1 MAADPLS
8 LLNRSRQEA
17 TGSTP
22 ASSQPAPQTAAP
34 APAMPKPSFDVPK
47 ANGPVNFTLPPA
59 PKTPVHGNFFSGNLI
74 QKGMDLLRLPEY
86 AIASFDKGAQNKAL
100 ELNTK
105 FAQTGKSNR
114 NLAGVIDTAKAG
126 VQNIIPGISART
138 QFGREPGDYN
148 AGAYVSKNPAVQ
160 SGLNF
165 GLSLASPTLPVGKIA
180 DKGTQI
186 AGAVAKLPVINKVV
200 GKGLDLSHKIMD
212 VARTNPAIYT
222 SLEKLPGLEHL
233 RNPEAGKIITTAQQA
248 AGSRISGLF
257 NTINDVARGL
267 TPEERVAV
275 GHVIEGGVSTD
286 SKITTRANYIK
297 QISDKI
303 GQELVDTGVMKQETF
318 DKYKGAYLS
327 HIADTVKNQESANL
341 TGSGPLKFFT
351 NSMKQRKNILGATGQ
366 PDYIREFQFPVFK
379 ALAGEIHSAESAKAV
394 SELAGKFGTTGN
406 KFEKTIAGP
415 RVTADGKVA
424 LSDILPANVAR
435 QFKGVAVPQEVADY
449 VRRTYSNAPAGLF
462 DRVASK
468 AMSFWKL
475 GKTIYAGP
483 AYHARNLMSNQILS
497 DMSTG
502 AGLPATLAGYGKAV
516 AAYLGKGDAK
526 TAGYLQEM
534 KDAGVINRMGISEGI
549 QSLRPG
555 VFGQTDNKLEK
566 IIKSPIKLQKGME
579 ETSKLNVYS
588 FWRNKGLSIE
598 DAAKKAEEA
607 IFSPYRISQTER
619 GLVKNVIPF
628 YSFTRQALPFT
639 LKTAVNKGSR
649 LTKYDKAK
657 TAVEGL
663 SPEGSSNN
671 ANLPPERQGEIRLPI
686 KDAQGN
692 YTYFDPTYILPFGNF
707 GDVGNPLGGGKLPF
721 GLSYNPFLGEAAQQ
735 AFNQDSYF
743 NQPIAKSA
751 IPERANTQRVQHA
764 FQSLMPNILPTD
776 LTGIPTG
783 QPDMPLRT
791 RAGNKLYSAFT
802 GQPDY
807 AGRDRNKPQAVLD
820 TFGLKSS
827 VYRPGEQQKW
837 DAVDKNKQLKAIVS
851 EMRSVLNNQSIKSAD
866 KQKIIQRLRERQ
878 AEIIQQ

>member
-22 ASSQPAPQTAAP
+22 APTKPVTNKTAVIA
-34 APAMPKPSFDVPK
+34 APKPSFTTPQVK
-47 ANGPVNFTLPPA
+47 GPVNIKPA
-59 PKTPVHGNFFSGNLI
+59 PISKTPVHGNLFSGNLI
-74 QKGMDLLRLPEY
+74 QKGIDLLRLPEY
-86 AIASFDKGAQNKAL
+86 AIASFQKGTQNQTIKEGTNPNL
-100 ELNTK
+100 QNIPGR
-105 FAQTGKSNR
+105 FA
-114 NLAGVIDTAKAG
+114 AGVK
-126 VQNIIPGISART
+126 NIIPGVSTRT
-138 QFGREPGDYN
+138 QWGREPGDMN
-148 AGAYVSKNPAVQ
+148 IGAYASKNPVVQ

-165 GLSLASPTLPVGKIA
+165 GLSLAAPTLPVGKIL
-180 DKGTQI
+180 DKGGKVVN
-186 AGAVAKLPVINKVV
+186 AAAKFPVINKVV

-212 VARTNPAIYT
+212 VAKTNPAVYT
-222 SLEKLPGLEHL
+222 SLEKIPGLEYL
-233 RNPEAGKIITTAQQA
+233 RNPEAGKIITTAQQTA
-248 AGSRISGLF
+248 SSRISGLF
-257 NTINDVARGL
+257 NKVNDVAKGL

-275 GHVIEGGVSTD
+275 GNVIEGGVSTD
-286 SKITTRANYIK
+286 PKITTRATYIK
-297 QISDKI
+297 QLSDKI

-318 DKYKGAYLS
+318 NKYKGAYLS
-327 HIADTVKNQESANL
+327 HIADTVKNQETANL

-351 NSMKQRKNILGATGQ
+351 NSLKERKNLLGKDGR

-394 SELAGKFGTTGN
+394 NELAEKFGTTGN

-415 RVTADGKVA
+415 RVTVEGRVS

-435 QFKGVAVPQEVADY
+435 KFKDVSVPQEVADY
-449 VRRTYSNAPAGLF
+449 VKKTYSNAPQGLF
-462 DRVASK
+462 DRIASK

-534 KDAGVINRMGISEGI
+534 KDAGIINRMGISEGI

-555 VFGQTDNKLEK
+555 VFGQTDNKLAK
-566 IIKSPIKLQKGME
+566 IIKSPIQFQKASE
-579 ETSKLNVYS
+579 QTAKLNVYS

-598 DAAKKAEEA
+598 DAGKKAEEA
-607 IFSPYRISQTER
+607 IFSPYNISQTER
-619 GLVKNVIPF
+619 GLVRNTIPF

-639 LKTAVNKGSR
+639 VKTAVNKGGR

-657 TAVEGL
+657 TAIEGL
-663 SPEGSSNN
+663 SPEGSANN
-671 ANLPPERQGEIRLPI
+671 PNLPADRQGEIRLPI
-686 KDAQGN
+686 KDKEGN

-707 GDVGNPLGGGKLPF
+707 GDVGNPLSGGKLPF
-721 GLSYNPFLGEAAQQ
+721 GLSINPFLGEAAQQ
-735 AFNQDSYF
+735 AFNKDSYF

-751 IPERANTQRVQHA
+751 IPERARTQRVQHA
-764 FQSLMPNILPTD
+764 FQSLVPNLLPTD

-807 AGRDRNKPQAVLD
+807 AGRDRSKLQAVLD

-851 EMRSVLNNQSIKSAD
+851 EMRSVLNNQSIKTAD